1 VSDNSARAGDAVS
14 DAVRPGDGATPEAPP
29 PLLSRWRNLYALLL
43 VELCALVALFY
54 ALTRWA
60 S

>member
-1 VSDNSARAGDAVS
+1 MSDPA
-14 DAVRPGDGATPEAPP
+14 RPGDGAAPEAPP

-43 VELCALVALFY
+43 AELGVLVALFY

-60 S
+60 A